1 MIDPIRKK
9 LVRQTVLEALSM
21 AHGFAL
27 PETTLRN
34 HVSALLRPY
43 VTHEEWE
50 ATTVWLEV
58 NGYMA
63 RIPCDFDNELVQW
76 SITER
81 GRTLLKT
88 L

>member
-1 MIDPIRKK
+1 MIDAVRKK

-27 PETTLRN
+27 PEATLRN

-43 VTHEEWE
+43 VTNEEWE
-50 ATTVWLEV
+50 ETIQWLET
-58 NGYMA
+58 NNYMA
-63 RIPCDFDNELVQW
+63 RVPSDFDDELVQW